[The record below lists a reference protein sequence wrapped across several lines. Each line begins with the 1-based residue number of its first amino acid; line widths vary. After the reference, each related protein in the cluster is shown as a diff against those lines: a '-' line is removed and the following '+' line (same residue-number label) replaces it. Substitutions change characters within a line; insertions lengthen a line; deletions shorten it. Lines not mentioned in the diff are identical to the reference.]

1 MYCKECGTENR
12 NDRKFCTNC
21 GKPLE
26 DYTKPK
32 EDLIMP
38 EEIKEKQDNVSTRKK
53 IIKNLNIVSLSLLA
67 VGVIL
72 SIISFFVTKKVK
84 IALLIVAIVFYII
97 IIGIEI
103 AKSAI
108 NKKYAIKNE

>member
-1 MYCKECGTENR
+1 
-12 NDRKFCTNC
+12 
-21 GKPLE
+21 
-26 DYTKPK
+26 
-32 EDLIMP
+32 MP

-53 IIKNLNIVSLSLLA
+53 LNKILNIVSLSLLA

-84 IALLIVAIVFYII
+84 IALLIVAIALYII

-103 AKSAI
+103 AKSVI
-108 NKKYAIKNE
+108 NKKYAVKNE